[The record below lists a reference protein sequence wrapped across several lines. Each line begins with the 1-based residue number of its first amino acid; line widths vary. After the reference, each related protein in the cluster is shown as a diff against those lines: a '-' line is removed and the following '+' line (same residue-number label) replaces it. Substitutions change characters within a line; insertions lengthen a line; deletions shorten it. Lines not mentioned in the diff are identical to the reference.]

1 MAEPDNKTARP
12 ASVDDLKMLLQAFNS
27 YGVEYLL
34 IGGYAMYALGY
45 QRGTIDIDVVLRP
58 TLEQGELVRSA
69 LLLLPD
75 KVAEELSPQW
85 FTEGETI
92 RVADAFVVD
101 LMFNACGE
109 TCESLQPHAVTIDF
123 EGVAVHP
130 RNRSWTRPSGL
141 RWGALARLSAAA
153 PSVPA
158 HTWTARRRQAAG
170 LTAACKADDA
180 VGSCPQGEATPLA
193 CASAAQSG
201 A

>member
-45 QRGTIDIDVVLRP
+45 QRGTIDIDVVLQP

-109 TCESLQPHAVTIDF
+109 TYESLQPHAVTIDF
-123 EGVAVHP
+123 EGVAVH
-130 RNRSWTRPSGL
+130 TIDIEGL
-141 RWGALARLSAAA
+141 LKTKQSSREKDKLDRIILERALAEFKKKS
-153 PSVPA
+153 
-158 HTWTARRRQAAG
+158 
-170 LTAACKADDA
+170 
-180 VGSCPQGEATPLA
+180 
-193 CASAAQSG
+193 
-201 A
+201 